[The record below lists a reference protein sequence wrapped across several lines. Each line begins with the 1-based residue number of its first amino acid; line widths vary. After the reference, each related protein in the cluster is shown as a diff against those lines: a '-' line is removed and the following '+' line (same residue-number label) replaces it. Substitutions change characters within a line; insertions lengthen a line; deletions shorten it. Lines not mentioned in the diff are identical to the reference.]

1 MYTSRSAARQG
12 LPTFKKNIKWRPKPA
27 TSGHSRPHRHNFRI
41 SEKFLPPGQIKP
53 GNTQAKQSFQGF
65 PHVLRGRDVPT
76 VSASPTRSCTEMA
89 DPRRV

>member
-12 LPTFKKNIKWRPKPA
+12 LPTFKKTSNGGQNRPQA
-27 TSGHSRPHRHNFRI
+27 DIAVHRHNFRI
-41 SEKFLPPGQIKP
+41 SEKVLPPGQIKP

-76 VSASPTRSCTEMA
+76 VSASPTRSCTQMA